1 MAEIL
6 DVGGTTTNKDGVV
19 GRINPDEARAR
30 AESLRQSAEHLKDIL
45 NAVNEQMNR
54 IGDSENDQAVS
65 YSSKSDKEIRLEFE
79 RLYGEF
85 PRFYNAIIKNAD
97 DIRDIANGMEEE

>member
-1 MAEIL
+1 MAEVL

-30 AESLRQSAEHLKDIL
+30 AESLRQSANHLKDIL
-45 NAVNEQMNR
+45 DAVNDQMNR
-54 IGDSENDQAVS
+54 IGDAENEQAVS
-65 YSSKSDKEIRLEFE
+65 YASKSDREIRLEFE